1 VALVGDGDGRFEL
14 RRTQARALRGAGRVD
29 DALAVLDDE
38 LGRTEDPDQ
47 RFTLRLQRVQL
58 LNDQYRAAEG
68 LDDLEHLVAAVADG
82 NDPEREI
89 AVQLA
94 RGRAYYI
101 MSLDNTGM
109 AEVSRDAYEAA
120 YAAAEAQGDTESMVR
135 ALLPTTWFTDYWA
148 DYRSTAAANMVEA
161 RARRADRRRGPDP
174 RCVVGLVASWR
185 DVSGIWPIPRRSWR
199 DWRSV
204 ATRSSST
211 PTASG

>member
-1 VALVGDGDGRFEL
+1 MLDNEL
-14 RRTQARALRGAGRVD
+14 A
-29 DALAVLDDE
+29 
-38 LGRTEDPDQ
+38 RTEDPDQ

-58 LNDQYRAAEG
+58 LNDQYRAAEA
-68 LDDLEHLVAAVADG
+68 LEDVEHLVAAVADG

-120 YAAAEAQGDTESMVR
+120 YAAAKAHGDKESMVR

-148 DYRSTAAANMVEA
+148 DYRETATANMAEARELAEQVGDEDLILDAAAA
-161 RARRADRRRGPDP
+161 SLHRAGRPGT
-174 RCVVGLVASWR
+174 
-185 DVSGIWPIPRRSWR
+185 WPSPRRSWR
-199 DWRSV
+199 DWRNV

-211 PTASG
+211 LTASG